1 MMDDPEKIFL
11 ASPQWKGAVAGAREG
26 MALKGYT
33 VDDDTLG
40 TVAMSVLIRFIG
52 AGGYEEAAVL
62 ETMAMVLSVT
72 AKMRAQ
78 TSAEVQH

>member
-11 ASPQWKGAVAGAREG
+11 ASPQWKAAVAGAREG

-52 AGGYEEAAVL
+52 AGGYEIEGV
-62 ETMAMVLSVT
+62 EQTMAMVLSVI
-72 AKMRAQ
+72 ARSNAQ
-78 TSAEVQH
+78 SVAEVKQ

>member
-1 MMDDPEKIFL
+1 MKTDPEKTFL
-11 ASPQWKGAVAGAREG
+11 ASPQWKAAVEGARQV
-26 MALKGYT
+26 MALKGFAA
-33 VDDDTLG
+33 DEDTLG

-72 AKMRAQ
+72 AKMQAQ
-78 TSAEVQH
+78 LSAEPKH